1 MANLEK
7 KSNNSV
13 EDIKSA
19 YGNSSTCIKKRKF
32 FMVMMRVFSFNPIQD
47 GPFRDCSRMKGGQ
60 KGPPSLKSVTSIV
73 Q

>member
-19 YGNSSTCIKKRKF
+19 HGNSSTCIKKRKF

-47 GPFRDCSRMKGGQ
+47 GPLGTAHG
-60 KGPPSLKSVTSIV
+60 
-73 Q
+73 

>member
-47 GPFRDCSRMKGGQ
+47 GPLGTAHG
-60 KGPPSLKSVTSIV
+60 
-73 Q
+73 